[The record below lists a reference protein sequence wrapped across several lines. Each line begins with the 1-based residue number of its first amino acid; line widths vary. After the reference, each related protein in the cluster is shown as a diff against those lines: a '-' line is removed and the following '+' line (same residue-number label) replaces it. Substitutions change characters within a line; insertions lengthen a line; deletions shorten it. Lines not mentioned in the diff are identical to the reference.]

1 MTDKGKIVLIL
12 GNGFDLAHGLPTK
25 YSHFLDFCQRVERIW
40 SYGTSNDKLAIADF
54 KRKWIDDWETD
65 ESIKE
70 TILTDFGHRKIKINS
85 EGIHE
90 KTLDSPELTEIHDL
104 LDDNTWYEYFT
115 ERYIN
120 NHMKGENW
128 IDFESE
134 IRFIIKVVDEYSLS
148 LTDIWNDVINKAV
161 ASLNDQKLKIFNNKF
176 LTDKYINRKGW
187 SSKHLPTVKDFREK
201 TFEDL
206 ERLTRA
212 LELYLVTFVEKI
224 PISDSK
230 KIPEISSLTPDYVIN
245 FNYTDTYERIYNKG
259 KVYHIHGKADA
270 ARSAEDN
277 NMVLGIDEY
286 WTGDEQNERTNFTI
300 FKKFSQRIQK
310 HTGNESYKYLK
321 EMQKV
326 FEKRG
331 KNWSGNVDMSKVHPD
346 GVSYVYVF
354 GHSLDVTDKDILSNF
369 IGDDSTSVTVYCRD
383 RGTEGELIANTI
395 KLIHEEKLL
404 DKSNHVPTKLNY
416 VIQKINNC

>member
-40 SYGTSNDKLAIADF
+40 SYGTSNDKLTIADF
-54 KRKWIDDWETD
+54 KRTWIDDWKTD
-65 ESIKE
+65 ASIKDAIE
-70 TILTDFGHRKIKINS
+70 FEFCHRKIKINS
-85 EGIHE
+85 EGIRE
-90 KTLDSPELTEIHDL
+90 ITSDSPELKEIHDL

-115 ERYIN
+115 KIYKN
-120 NHMKGENW
+120 NYMKGENW

-134 IRFIIKVVDEYSLS
+134 IRFIIKVVDEHSLS
-148 LTDIWNDVINKAV
+148 LTDILNDVINKAV
-161 ASLNDQKLKIFNNKF
+161 ASLNDQKVKIFYKKF
-176 LTDKYINRKGW
+176 LSDKFLSKKGFD
-187 SSKHLPTVKDFREK
+187 SNHLPIVKDFREK
-201 TFEDL
+201 AFEDL

-212 LELYLVTFVEKI
+212 LELYLVNFVEKI

-230 KIPEISSLTPDYVIN
+230 KIPEISSLNPDYVIN
-245 FNYTDTYERIYNKG
+245 FNYTDTYERIYHKG

-270 ARSAEDN
+270 TRSAEDN

-286 WTGDEQNERTNFTI
+286 WIGDEQNEKTNFTI

-310 HTGNESYKYLK
+310 HTGNDSYKYLA
-321 EMQKV
+321 EMQKL
-326 FEKRG
+326 FRENTG
-331 KNWSGNVDMSKVHPD
+331 WTGANDISKVHPD

-354 GHSLDVTDKDILSNF
+354 GHSLDVTDRDILSSF

-383 RGTEGELIANTI
+383 KGTEGELIANTI

-416 VIQKINNC
+416 VIQKGK